1 MASQTGKYL
10 QQVILMLYIRIYLF
24 YFLHVSCHTQNYFSC
39 KREASIM
46 LGGKLRKTP
55 GQQEVAGLISA
66 KLVRYSPTPEYSDRS
81 DKLASIA
88 GCTLASF
95 LL

>member
-1 MASQTGKYL
+1 MPGENCS
-10 QQVILMLYIRIYLF
+10 
-24 YFLHVSCHTQNYFSC
+24 
-39 KREASIM
+39 
-46 LGGKLRKTP
+46 GKLRKTP

-95 LL
+95 LP